1 MNKNK
6 LKSTGESSDE
16 DFAKMFQLLADMPK
30 QDRHDIC
37 VMMEFIRDIQDTEDD
52 SPLSVKAPPSVWC
65 GVYLLATVGAAYYN
79 RIVGIVDHEKKEFGK
94 EKNNDDGD
102 E

>member
-6 LKSTGESSDE
+6 SKHTSEANDE
-16 DFAKMFQLLADMPK
+16 DFAEMFQLLADMSK
-30 QDRHDIC
+30 QDRRDVC
-37 VMMEFIRDIQDTEDD
+37 VMMEGIRDIQDTEDD
-52 SPLSVKAPPSVWC
+52 LPLSVKAPPSVWC

-94 EKNNDDGD
+94 EKNNDYGD